1 MTNSKLS
8 LKHKKIIVLGGNGLI
23 GSAISDLFY
32 KNGAEVL
39 VIDKKKSKQ
48 IAKVKQIVSDISN
61 YSKIEKTL
69 NQIKKN
75 HFIPAVFINCSYPKT
90 PDWKN
95 TNFKKVKYK
104 YLKENIEIH
113 LNSYIWFGKLFADL
127 MKKNKINGS
136 IIQLSS
142 IYGFLGQDGL
152 LYKNTEINESLV
164 YPAIKGAIINSV
176 RSMAAYYGPKKIRV
190 NCISPGGIYDGHSK
204 LFLKKY
210 NDKTPMRRMC
220 RADDIAYA
228 ALFLASDASSYITGT
243 NLVVDGGFSII

>member
-75 HFIPAVFINCSYPKT
+75 HFIPDVFINCSYPKT

>member
-48 IAKVKQIVSDISN
+48 IVKVKQIVSDISN

-75 HFIPAVFINCSYPKT
+75 HFIPDVFINCSYPKT

>member
-1 MTNSKLS
+1 MN
-8 LKHKKIIVLGGNGLI
+8 
-23 GSAISDLFY
+23 
-32 KNGAEVL
+32 
-39 VIDKKKSKQ
+39 KSKQ
-48 IAKVKQIVSDISN
+48 IVKVKQIVSDISN

-75 HFIPAVFINCSYPKT
+75 HFIPDVFINCSYPKT

-104 YLKENIEIH
+104 YLKENIEIN

>member
-75 HFIPAVFINCSYPKT
+75 HFIPDVFINCSYPKT

-243 NLVVDGGFSII
+243 NLVVDGGVTII